1 MRYLVVIIISVVVLG
16 ILIASNPSLQD
27 HRIAVKSKV
36 NKIIDNELS
45 SKGSNDFGNS
55 LLGKF
60 AFLVGNAA
68 IAEFVDDIVR
78 ENVNRKNYLL
88 FSLTSIE
95 YKGDSK
101 VVGVGVLG
109 NVIISS
115 QFDNTIYQFKQKF
128 ENLIDDLGISENGNN
143 RKQEEINDNYERQNN
158 NARQYIVK
166 ASSDHK
172 VHFYNT
178 PDYSSMRKSY
188 FDTRDVVTPSQIVN
202 GFAYVIFTN
211 TMNQTSKGWLPME
224 ELELLS
230 DY

>member
-1 MRYLVVIIISVVVLG
+1 MRYLVVILVSVVVLG
-16 ILIASNPSLQD
+16 VLIASNPSLQD
-27 HRIAVKSKV
+27 HRVAGKSKV
-36 NKIIDNELS
+36 NKIIDHALS

-68 IAEFVDDIVR
+68 ISDFVDDIVR
-78 ENVNRKNYLL
+78 ENVSRKNYLL

-101 VVGVGVLG
+101 VVGVGILG
-109 NVIISS
+109 NVMISS
-115 QFDNTIYQFKQKF
+115 QFDNAIYQFKQKF
-128 ENLIDDLGISENGNN
+128 ENLIDDLGINDQGND
-143 RKQEEINDNYERQNN
+143 RKQNRDNDNTERQNR
-158 NARQYIVK
+158 NARQYIVN

-188 FDTRDVVTPSQIVN
+188 FDTREVVIPLQIEN
-202 GFAYVIFTN
+202 GFAYLVFTN
-211 TMNQTSKGWLPME
+211 SLNQTSKGWIPME
-224 ELELLS
+224 DLESLS

>member
-202 GFAYVIFTN
+202 GFAYVVFTN

>member
-1 MRYLVVIIISVVVLG
+1 
-16 ILIASNPSLQD
+16 
-27 HRIAVKSKV
+27 
-36 NKIIDNELS
+36 
-45 SKGSNDFGNS
+45 
-55 LLGKF
+55 LGKF

-202 GFAYVIFTN
+202 GFAYVVFTN

>member
-1 MRYLVVIIISVVVLG
+1 VVLG

-45 SKGSNDFGNS
+45 SKGSNDVGNS

-202 GFAYVIFTN
+202 GFAYVVFTN

>member
-45 SKGSNDFGNS
+45 SKGSNDVGNS

-202 GFAYVIFTN
+202 GFAYVVFTN